1 MELQRGKE
9 QPLEKCRKC
18 SSRYR
23 KRSIAGFRPC
33 SPCKNREVPGCG
45 VRASRA
51 TVILRQCGRTPK
63 VHGAPERA
71 RVTINGISLIGHLIG
86 CFCRGP
92 FTMLTKKSA
101 VACSVLAAEIVILAA
116 AVLLLRSQS
125 PRTGFAAVT

>member
-1 MELQRGKE
+1 MELQRRKE

-23 KRSIAGFRPC
+23 YRSIAGFRPC

-86 CFCRGP
+86 
-92 FTMLTKKSA
+92 
-101 VACSVLAAEIVILAA
+101 
-116 AVLLLRSQS
+116 LLLQGTIHNAVQEECGGVFRVGGGNSD
-125 PRTGFAAVT
+125 TGGRRVVA